1 MPIQNYSFKK
11 RKINFI
17 LWNFFVRT
25 LEYFQKK
32 NFLPTK
38 KLIYQNVAYKPNV
51 NRTGPNTSKTWMESK
66 QSVEIVNNSEL
77 ITDSNNAFYW

>member
-1 MPIQNYSFKK
+1 MELFCSDTRIFSKK
-11 RKINFI
+11 I
-17 LWNFFVRT
+17 
-25 LEYFQKK
+25 
-32 NFLPTK
+32 FLPTK